1 MSTPAPADTRS
12 RPSRRRE
19 EILAATVRYVA
30 EHNASDL
37 SLRPLAAEIGSSPR
51 VLLYLFG
58 SKEQLVREVLA
69 VGRAGQLALLERCE
83 AEGGDA
89 RESLEL
95 LWEWLTKPEHRGAL
109 RLFFE
114 GYVRALDGSGPWLGF
129 GTASL
134 EEWLPPLERALDGT
148 GANPTVVLAVLR
160 GLLLDLLADSG
171 EDGGGSKGG
180 GGSGSGGEVGNDSGG
195 NHAARVHAAWHAFL
209 DTTLG

>member
-1 MSTPAPADTRS
+1 MSTPTPADARS

-30 EHNASDL
+30 EHNVSDL

-69 VGRAGQLALLERCE
+69 VGRAEQLALLERCE

-89 RESLEL
+89 RETLEL

-109 RLFFE
+109 HLFFE
-114 GYVRALDGSGPWLGF
+114 GYVRAFGGSGPWLDF

-134 EEWLPPLERALDGT
+134 DEWLPPLERVLDGT

-160 GLLLDLLADSG
+160 GLLLDLLADG
-171 EDGGGSKGG
+171 GG
-180 GGSGSGGEVGNDSGG
+180 GGSGSRDGDGDGDGDEGGG

>member
-1 MSTPAPADTRS
+1 MSAPADANS
-12 RPSRRRE
+12 RPSPRPSPRRE

-30 EHNASDL
+30 DRNVSDL

-69 VGRAGQLALLERCE
+69 VGRAEQLALLERSE
-83 AEGGDA
+83 VEGGSA
-89 RESLEL
+89 RETLEL

-114 GYVRALDGSGPWLGF
+114 GYVRAFGHDGPWQGF
-129 GTASL
+129 GTTSL
-134 EEWLPPLERALDGT
+134 DEWLPPLGRVLEGT

-160 GLLLDLLADSG
+160 GLLLDLLTDTDT
-171 EDGGGSKGG
+171 DGGTGSDGDNSGTDGG
-180 GGSGSGGEVGNDSGG
+180 NGSGS
-195 NHAARVHAAWHAFL
+195 HAERVHAAWCAFL
-209 DTTLG
+209 DATLP

>member
-1 MSTPAPADTRS
+1 MSTPDPADARS

-30 EHNASDL
+30 EHNVSDL

-69 VGRAGQLALLERCE
+69 VGRAEQLALLERCE

-89 RESLEL
+89 RETLEL

-114 GYVRALDGSGPWLGF
+114 GYVRAFGGSGPWLDF

-134 EEWLPPLERALDGT
+134 EEWLPPLERALDST

-160 GLLLDLLADSG
+160 GLLLDLLAD
-171 EDGGGSKGG
+171 G
-180 GGSGSGGEVGNDSGG
+180 GGSGGGSGNGNEDGDDGGG

-209 DTTLG
+209 DATLG

>member
-1 MSTPAPADTRS
+1 MTAPTPADARS
-12 RPSRRRE
+12 RPSPRRE

-30 EHNASDL
+30 EHNVSDL

-69 VGRAGQLALLERCE
+69 AGRAEQLALLERSE

-89 RESLEL
+89 RETLEL
-95 LWEWLTKPEHRGAL
+95 LWEWLTKPDHRGAL

-114 GYVRALDGSGPWLGF
+114 GYVRAFGHSGPWLDF

-134 EEWLPPLERALDGT
+134 DEWLPPLGRVLAGT

-160 GLLLDLLADSG
+160 GLLLDLLA
-171 EDGGGSKGG
+171 EDG
-180 GGSGSGGEVGNDSGG
+180 DGG
-195 NHAARVHAAWHAFL
+195 NGGVGEEGSEIHGARVHAAWHAFL
-209 DTTLG
+209 DATLG

>member
-1 MSTPAPADTRS
+1 MSTPTPADAPS

-30 EHNASDL
+30 EHNVSDL

-69 VGRAGQLALLERCE
+69 VGRAEQLALLERCE

-89 RESLEL
+89 RETLEL

-114 GYVRALDGSGPWLGF
+114 GYVRAFGGSGPWLDF

-134 EEWLPPLERALDGT
+134 DEWLPPLERVLDGT

-160 GLLLDLLADSG
+160 GLLLDLLAD
-171 EDGGGSKGG
+171 GGGG
-180 GGSGSGGEVGNDSGG
+180 GGSGSRDGDGDGDGDGNEGGGK
-195 NHAARVHAAWHAFL
+195 HAARVHAAWHAFL